1 MKILFI
7 AYPHQHFTKP
17 VEDLQSYF
25 LLMREISVGQVQVQ
39 VVLFFE
45 IGIFVVLQKLS
56 LLILKLTKFL
66 DNNWF
71 LLESEF
77 LQFSDQ
83 KLDGLF
89 VYVVGL
95 LLLLYIQVS
104 FLLNRLSNVWYIHWW
119 LLLIIYFGE
128 KKLWETLLLIMLIR
142 SFLTRTTLPSF
153 PMKSTCSNSSL
164 ET

>member
-1 MKILFI
+1 
-7 AYPHQHFTKP
+7 
-17 VEDLQSYF
+17 
-25 LLMREISVGQVQVQ
+25 MREISVGQVQVQ

-45 IGIFVVLQKLS
+45 IGIFVVMQELS

-104 FLLNRLSNVWYIHWW
+104 FLLNRLSNV
-119 LLLIIYFGE
+119 
-128 KKLWETLLLIMLIR
+128 
-142 SFLTRTTLPSF
+142 
-153 PMKSTCSNSSL
+153 
-164 ET
+164 